1 MYILPTTAA
10 NPGRLNFCHQ
20 LKAVRSETG
29 VQDEKILGIHNSP
42 EAHWVGNGF
51 LVNSLFSYNDLGAE
65 MSPFLLLDHAA
76 PTKFRSAS
84 GTRGVGQHPHRGFE
98 TVTIVYQG
106 EVEHRDSTGS
116 GGVIGPG
123 DVQWMTA
130 ASGILH
136 EEFHSRDFSRKGGTM
151 EMVQL
156 WVNLPAKD
164 KMAEPGY
171 QTLLN
176 ADIPVVPLADGAGQV
191 RVIAGDFGGHAG
203 PARTFS
209 PLNVWDMKL
218 NAGHTTTLTVKEG
231 HTLALV
237 MLHGA
242 ILVNGEEVVRET
254 QMVRFDRAGDS
265 ITIEAN
271 NNVALLV
278 LSGEPI
284 DEPIVGYGPFVM
296 NSDAEIQQAFRDF
309 NSGKF
314 GSMNAEASAG

>member
-1 MYILPTTAA
+1 M
-10 NPGRLNFCHQ
+10 
-20 LKAVRSETG
+20 K
-29 VQDEKILGIHNSP
+29 KILGIYNSP

-136 EEFHSRDFSRKGGTM
+136 EEFHSRDFSRNGGTM

-191 RVIAGDFGGHAG
+191 RVIAGNFGGHAG

-218 NAGHTTTLTVKEG
+218 NAGHTTTFTVEEG

-242 ILVNGEEVVRET
+242 IHVNGEEVVRET

-265 ITIEAN
+265 ITLEAN
-271 NNVALLV
+271 NDVSLLV

-309 NSGKF
+309 NGGKF
-314 GSMNAEASAG
+314 GSMAAKHDAV

>member
-1 MYILPTTAA
+1 M
-10 NPGRLNFCHQ
+10 
-20 LKAVRSETG
+20 K
-29 VQDEKILGIHNSP
+29 KILGIYNSP

-136 EEFHSRDFSRKGGTM
+136 EEFHSRNFSRNGGTM

-176 ADIPVVPLADGAGQV
+176 ADIPVVPLADGAGQI
-191 RVIAGDFGGHAG
+191 RVIAGNFDGHDG

-237 MLHGA
+237 ILHGA
-242 ILVNGEEVVRET
+242 VHVNGEEVVRET

-271 NNVALLV
+271 NDVALLV

-296 NSDAEIQQAFRDF
+296 NNDAEIQQAFRDF
-309 NSGKF
+309 NGGKF
-314 GSMNAEASAG
+314 GSMAAVHDAG